1 MSISGSEVIMLPKH
15 TENNVQNQDAKV
27 PNYTEM
33 SAMMWVEMLA
43 LSCLICSLSADG
55 IICNVEL

>member
-1 MSISGSEVIMLPKH
+1 MLPKH
-15 TENNVQNQDAKV
+15 TENNVQNQGAKV